1 MTINADIDLL
11 IIDYVQGILTEDQE
25 DELKSWVE
33 SSAENEAYFA
43 KTIALLELSGS
54 LDHHKKFNTEKDWN
68 KLIRRIDPR
77 RRIRLLLRESGKI
90 AAVFIFAFLLGYLTV
105 QLTSREKQNLTAGYI
120 VTEVPY
126 GNKSVVTLPDG
137 SRVWINAGSKIR
149 YPADFNE
156 RTRMVALEG
165 EAFFDVVTDEKKPFY
180 VEAFGLKVKAT
191 GTQFN
196 VRAYKDEE
204 FIETTL
210 VEGVI
215 SINHIKKSHEKVLVL
230 QPNQKLTVY
239 KDQIRTELNPNN
251 DDEKSQEPAFSS
263 LPLKIKKVEL
273 SSDIKTDIYTS
284 WKDKEWIIYKEKFSV
299 LAKKLERRYDVR
311 IHINDLALYEFTYS
325 GTLKDENLKE
335 VLEVL
340 SFTSPI
346 EYKLDNK
353 NVYVWYN
360 HHFHKN

>member
-11 IIDYVQGILTEDQE
+11 IIDYVHGDLPKDQE

-54 LDHHKKFNTEKDWN
+54 LIHHKKFNTEKDWN
-68 KLIRRIDPR
+68 KLMRKIDPR
-77 RRIRLLLRESGKI
+77 RRIRLLLHKSARI
-90 AAVFIFAFLLGYLTV
+90 AALFIFAFLLGYLTV
-105 QLTSREKQNLTAGYI
+105 QLKSKEKQNLTAGYI

-126 GNKSVVTLPDG
+126 GNKSVVTLLDG

-149 YPADFNE
+149 YPIDFNE
-156 RTRMVALEG
+156 KTRMVALEG

-210 VEGVI
+210 IEGII
-215 SINHIKKSHEKVLVL
+215 SVNHAEKTHKKDLVL

-239 KDQIRTELNPNN
+239 KDPIKPDKHE
-251 DDEKSQEPAFSS
+251 EKSREPAFSS
-263 LPLKIKKVEL
+263 MPLKIKSVEL

-311 IHINDLALYEFTYS
+311 IHIDDLALYDFAYS

-335 VLEVL
+335 VFEVL

-360 HHFHKN
+360 HHFHEK